1 MRITVTGVRSSCE
14 ASDTSRRLVDVA
26 DSSRPS
32 IPFIVRASSAISS
45 CDDGTGTRSCSE
57 LEPIAATR
65 DVTAWTGRSA
75 RPASSQASPAT
86 SATSAGPM
94 IHSSRRVAAIVS
106 RTASS
111 GDAVASVTPP
121 TDSVVTSN
129 DAGSPAMPS
138 SSALAIGTVP
148 V

>member
-1 MRITVTGVRSSCE
+1 M
-14 ASDTSRRLVDVA
+14 
-26 DSSRPS
+26 
-32 IPFIVRASSAISS
+32 
-45 CDDGTGTRSCSE
+45 
-57 LEPIAATR
+57 
-65 DVTAWTGRSA
+65 
-75 RPASSQASPAT
+75 
-86 SATSAGPM
+86 
-94 IHSSRRVAAIVS
+94 AAIVS